1 LVERRDKSISLW
13 FTFSVIWTD
22 MIARES
28 GIHRL
33 AVDLEEMRFGAHIA
47 SNEVWC
53 PHSQFQ
59 ETQRPP
65 VHVQTLSTC
74 PSHPDTLAFWI
85 FFCQVNFL
93 FCCSLR
99 MESFPLMSL

>member
-1 LVERRDKSISLW
+1 MVERRDKSISLW

-47 SNEVWC
+47 SFKRHPEQLLVYCKKGSALWD
-53 PHSQFQ
+53 
-59 ETQRPP
+59 
-65 VHVQTLSTC
+65 QTNL
-74 PSHPDTLAFWI
+74 
-85 FFCQVNFL
+85 
-93 FCCSLR
+93 
-99 MESFPLMSL
+99 